1 MSIGL
6 SLLVEPEELF
16 SALTNPSVV
25 VVDASVSLT
34 REAPGDPYT
43 ITSGRAGY
51 EAAHL
56 PGAVFADLLEDFS
69 DPDADFMFT
78 LPSPDRIERVAGA
91 LGIGDDTHV
100 VAYTQDLPT
109 FAPRLWWLMRYY
121 GFDTVS
127 VLNGGLA
134 AWRAAGLPVT
144 DEPTPP
150 PTPRPFRARPQER
163 LLARRDDVA
172 AVGQTDTCL
181 VHALSEAEFRGD
193 GLPVNVRAG
202 HIPGSINVPWYSVI
216 DQSTGRYKT
225 QDELVRHFA
234 EAGVEH
240 DNAIITY
247 CGGGIAA
254 SMDAFALALTGRYDI
269 KVYDGSLA
277 EWSADPSRPLT
288 RG

>member
-1 MSIGL
+1 MRL
-6 SLLVEPEELF
+6 RTFPALF
-16 SALTNPSVV
+16 SPTSSRISQTPTQTSCSRCRHPT
-25 VVDASVSLT
+25 ASNGSPAHWESATT
-34 REAPGDPYT
+34 R
-43 ITSGRAGY
+43 TSSPTPRTCPRSHRVCGG
-51 EAAHL
+51 
-56 PGAVFADLLEDFS
+56 LL
-69 DPDADFMFT
+69 
-78 LPSPDRIERVAGA
+78 
-91 LGIGDDTHV
+91 
-100 VAYTQDLPT
+100 
-109 FAPRLWWLMRYY
+109 RYY

-127 VLNGGLA
+127 VLKGGLA

-172 AVGQTDTCL
+172 AVGHTDTCL